1 MTKKELVQI
10 LSKLDD
16 NDEVYIH
23 VAYNTYAIRQVIN
36 WGDFA
41 VINAG
46 ETVNPEP
53 YHFDD
58 NDIA

>member
-23 VAYNTYAIRQVIN
+23 VAYNTYAIRQIIN

-41 VINAG
+41 VI
-46 ETVNPEP
+46 PEP
-53 YHFDD
+53 HHFDD
-58 NDIA
+58 TDIA

>member
-1 MTKKELVQI
+1 MTKKELVRI
-10 LSKLDD
+10 LNKLDD

-23 VAYNTYAIRQVIN
+23 IAYNTYAIRQIIN

-41 VINAG
+41 VINGG

-53 YHFDD
+53 HHFDD

>member
-23 VAYNTYAIRQVIN
+23 IAYNTYAIRQIIN

-41 VINAG
+41 VINGG
-46 ETVNPEP
+46 ETINPEP
-53 YHFDD
+53 LHLDDD
-58 NDIA
+58 NYA